1 MNKEKQ
7 NSLAETENNGSQI
20 VKMDADFGEIYF
32 KIQNGEIMRPIKSK
46 MMLKQNMGQLYYVNK
61 KYNITSDGYKHLN
74 KVASISIVNPQSV
87 IVDGKEQSNPYI
99 ERHERT
105 KITKAVYIRK
115 IGIGYSPVGNITVID
130 KTLHYNLYTYFIQS
144 IQAKMNKKKWESG
157 KLTDKPEHPDC
168 AELGVKDKEPIKKGK
183 WVWYEM
189 EEPLGIW
196 ANYEDPAI
204 IACMEEHTQKQR
216 FADRIAQTIIERNIL
231 KDHPAIGISQVKPI
245 GKTSPQDQKTEALVT
260 IYGYRNDFN
269 VPKINDILARAE
281 RGDETIEVKEEII
294 KEVEAEEEE
303 VEAKKVIEKEKDME
317 DKDFELTQES
327 QEKESESK

>member
-1 MNKEKQ
+1 MTKQ
-7 NSLAETENNGSQI
+7 KQDSLAKTEKNGGQI
-20 VKMDADFGEIYF
+20 IKVDADFGEVYF
-32 KIQNGEIMRPIKSK
+32 KVQNGNIMRPVKSK
-46 MMLKQNMGQLYYVNK
+46 MNLMQSLGHLYYVSK

-74 KVASISIVNPQSV
+74 KVASISMVNPQSV

-115 IGIGYSPVGNITVID
+115 IGIGYSPAGNITIID

-157 KLTDKPEHPDC
+157 KQTDEAEYPNC

-204 IACMEEHTQKQR
+204 IACLEEHTQKQR
-216 FADRIAQTIIERNIL
+216 FADRIAQTIVERNIL
-231 KDHPAIGISQVKPI
+231 KDHPAIGISQIKPSN
-245 GKTSPQDQKTEALVT
+245 KTSPQDQKAEALVT
-260 IYGYRNDFN
+260 VYGYRNDFN
-269 VPKINDILARAE
+269 APKINEILARAE
-281 RGDETIEVKEEII
+281 RGDETLEIKEEII
-294 KEVEAEEEE
+294 KNIEPEEEE
-303 VEAKKVIEKEKDME
+303 AEAKKVIEDEKDIE
-317 DKDFELTQES
+317 KQDFELTQE
-327 QEKESESK
+327 QEEGEEDK